1 MLWGCADLTVKSNSC
16 GVVYFSCLRGRSYLS
31 PDVRSM
37 FLVLL
42 MPWHAAMTKNKSLSV
57 FLILLM
63 LWYAAVWLRM
73 GYVSVCSFA
82 TNVSLCRAR
91 FSWYSREHLNSVH
104 LRSMD
109 CPLIERM
116 STAHRSL
123 LLPPSQGLN
132 RTVRHCRSVSYL
144 LDVASLASS
153 RRDAS
158 SFTNLS
164 RAVSRCMG
172 AAIICLGWL
181 SLVILYWVVSRF
193 WN

>member
-1 MLWGCADLTVKSNSC
+1 
-16 GVVYFSCLRGRSYLS
+16 
-31 PDVRSM
+31 M

-63 LWYAAVWLRM
+63 RWYAAVWLRM
-73 GYVSVCSFA
+73 GYVSVSSFA

-158 SFTNLS
+158 SFTIFHVPCIDAWALPCLTLVDWVQRYCIDLFHAFSLDCFCGSITHIIFNVPAGSPS
-164 RAVSRCMG
+164 RG
-172 AAIICLGWL
+172 G
-181 SLVILYWVVSRF
+181 YVVAYVLT
-193 WN
+193 